1 MLKNDLLFR
10 VFQSANMWLGTD
22 IEYTS
27 ESSDFE
33 LQVNGDRHFGS
44 FLLATSLYRRNQKI
58 RKFFF
63 NSIII
68 SIILF
73 GPYLF
78 SYSKRLKHY
87 LTFDKIN

>member
-33 LQVNGDRHFGS
+33 LQVNGEADLFIGVPSIKSVS
-44 FLLATSLYRRNQKI
+44 FRC
-58 RKFFF
+58 
-63 NSIII
+63 
-68 SIILF
+68 
-73 GPYLF
+73 
-78 SYSKRLKHY
+78 SY
-87 LTFDKIN
+87 D